1 MRPHLIRFG
10 TVLISALLPA
20 LSLAACEQKVLT
32 GDAPQGVSTIT
43 NCNAQIEKAWLID
56 PQHIYKADASTI
68 GPSCSK
74 AIVVLAV
81 RASDGTPLIAW
92 SSKVE
97 DVFGL
102 HDVED
107 VNTMK
112 PALEAWIDQ
121 AETPFKTT
129 AEMPEWAAGR
139 DAPGA
144 AGEEFPF
151 HPESGIDREGWENL
165 RKEKAPVF
173 AFAQGRESQ
182 AIYALHNDQLELI
195 GVQQFPG

>member
-1 MRPHLIRFG
+1 MRA
-10 TVLISALLPA
+10 LISALVPVLMPS
-20 LSLAACEQKVLT
+20 LLGLAACQPKVLT
-32 GDAPQGVSTIT
+32 ADTPQGVSTNT
-43 NCNAQIEKAWLID
+43 NCNAQTEKAWLID
-56 PQHIYKADASTI
+56 PQHIYKADASTL
-68 GPSCSK
+68 GPSCDK
-74 AIVVLAV
+74 AVVILSV
-81 RASDGTPLIAW
+81 RASDGTPLLAW
-92 SSKVE
+92 ASKVS

-102 HDVED
+102 YDVTD

-112 PALEAWIDQ
+112 PALDSWIDQ

-151 HPESGIDREGWENL
+151 HPESWLDRDAWEAM
-165 RKEKAPVF
+165 RKEKLPVF

-182 AIYALHNDQLELI
+182 AVYVLRDGQLELA
-195 GVQQFPG
+195 GLQQFPG